1 MNPKKH
7 SSLSFYLR
15 VLKNAFSKFFNEDIL
30 TQSAALAYYMVFAL
44 PPMLVIIFWLA
55 GLWFEEVLVRE
66 AVFDEFGA
74 LMGQDGAKQLMATL
88 ERITSSKPTLWAAII
103 GVGSLLLMA
112 STVFV
117 TMKQALNMIFEVT
130 VKRSLSREIWK
141 MLFDRFLSI
150 AMLSVIAFILT
161 LSMVVSALITAFSEI
176 MEKWMGD
183 YTSWLLL
190 VGLVVLNLV
199 VLTLLFAISYRYM
212 PDIRLKWSNT
222 WFGALFTA
230 GLFAIGKSLIAFF
243 IGNSQVSNF
252 YDAAGS
258 ILVLMLWVYYSSAI
272 FYFGAIITKCRAN
285 LLNENK
291 KSIKKSRPSVL
302 TGPRIPIL

>member
-7 SSLSFYLR
+7 ISFSFYLK
-15 VLKNAFSKFFNEDIL
+15 VLRNAFSKFFSEDIL

-44 PPMLVIIFWLA
+44 PSMLVIIFWLA
-55 GLWFEEVLVRE
+55 DLWYEDVLVRE
-66 AVFDEFGA
+66 AVFDEFGE

-88 ERITSSKPTLWAAII
+88 ERITSIKPTVWAAII
-103 GVGSLLLMA
+103 GVGTLLFMA

-117 TMKQALNMIFEVT
+117 TMKQALNRIFEIT
-130 VKRSLSREIWK
+130 IKRSLSRGILM

-150 AMLSVIAFILT
+150 AMLCVIALILT

-176 MEKWMGD
+176 VEKWMGD
-183 YTSWLLL
+183 YSNWLLL
-190 VGLVVLNLV
+190 FGLVVLNLA
-199 VLTLLFAISYRYM
+199 VLTLLFAITYRYM
-212 PDIRLKWSNT
+212 PDSRLKWSDT

-230 GLFAIGKSLIAFF
+230 VLFIVGKSLIAFF

-258 ILVLMLWVYYSSAI
+258 ILVLMLWVYYTSAI
-272 FYFGAIITKCRAN
+272 FYFGAIVTQSRAE

-291 KSIKKSRPSVL
+291 EPVKSV
-302 TGPRIPIL
+302 